1 MLNALAA
8 KVFDA
13 NLTQV
18 NLVTKRDF
26 EAKLKSL
33 NRKMISNKTKHLLV
47 QNELKISQTFNSVYF
62 RDKSL
67 FQEDG
72 SQHYLVFQSK
82 YRF

>member
-72 SQHYLVFQSK
+72 TQHYLVFQSK

>member
-18 NLVTKRDF
+18 NLVTKTDF

-33 NRKMISNKTKHLLV
+33 NRKMISNKTKHLIV

-72 SQHYLVFQSK
+72 TQHYLVFQSK

>member
-18 NLVTKRDF
+18 NLVTKTDF

-47 QNELKISQTFNSVYF
+47 QNELN
-62 RDKSL
+62 
-67 FQEDG
+67 
-72 SQHYLVFQSK
+72 
-82 YRF
+82 